1 MMLALTWW
9 GWSGLIVAV
18 VIILGALAR
27 RAWRGTV
34 RLELVDYLHREVPE
48 LTITRVHA
56 DRLIFT
62 VPGGG
67 EGILHLQRFYSA
79 MADCPTAQ
87 TAEAEAARLSVF
99 ATLRQTLREAAA
111 GLVLDPVRDRARVR
125 PRLLTDAALA
135 AMRRLPEAAAL
146 PVWPCGVSG
155 LSVVLV
161 LDREASVAY
170 LTDVHLGELGLAHDE
185 ALALAKANLAGTFA
199 RDTVR
204 QAVAEGKSISVV
216 KSCDSYDAA
225 RLLLVPDYLEAG
237 ESIAALIPD
246 RDTLVLIAPP
256 ADGDW
261 TSHRTLA
268 RNAVG
273 DPLCT
278 EPLLVTPQGIGRA
291 AA

>member
-1 MMLALTWW
+1 MVLALTWW

-18 VIILGALAR
+18 VIVLGAWAR
-27 RAWRGTV
+27 RAWRATV
-34 RLELVDYLHREVPE
+34 RRELVDYLRREAPE
-48 LTITRVHA
+48 LMLTRVHA
-56 DRLIFT
+56 DRLIFS

-67 EGILHLQRFYSA
+67 EGVLHLQRFYGA
-79 MADCPTAQ
+79 MAECPTAR
-87 TAEAEAARLSVF
+87 TAEAEAERQSVF

-111 GLVLDPVRDRARVR
+111 GLVLDPARDRARIR

-135 AMRRLPEAAAL
+135 GMRRNPHAAAL
-146 PVWPCGVSG
+146 PAWPSGVPG

-185 ALALAKANLAGTFA
+185 ALALAKANLACTFA

-204 QAVAEGKSISVV
+204 QAVTNGKNISVV
-216 KSCDSYDAA
+216 KSCDSYDAV

-261 TSHRTLA
+261 TPHRTLA
-268 RNAVG
+268 RNAAG
-273 DPLCT
+273 EPLCT
-278 EPLLVTPQGIGRA
+278 EPLLVTPQGIRRA